1 MIQYQR
7 HKEILAKLE
16 THQAI
21 SIRRLAKELYTS
33 ESTIRRDLAD
43 LEQQGLVRRV
53 YGGVVLARHTGVD
66 MPAFHR
72 EQENISKKQ
81 EIVARAARL
90 IEDGMSIFLDA
101 ATTTSCI
108 VPYLSNHKNLTVV
121 TNSLLLTEK
130 LGELGEDWV
139 RVFCTGGVYI
149 AHNKAFGG
157 AAAIR
162 MIESM
167 RADLLLFSS
176 RGVTLDGEITDTS
189 ELENEVRRAM
199 LRRARMRAFLCYD
212 DKIGQQYIFKL
223 CDRGEYDCIISNA
236 PLPPA
241 LADAELS

>member
-16 THQAI
+16 THQAM

-33 ESTIRRDLAD
+33 ESTIRRDLSD

-53 YGGVVLARHTGVD
+53 YGGVVLAKHTGVD

-72 EQENISKKQ
+72 EQENITKKQ
-81 EIVARAARL
+81 EIAARAARL
-90 IEDGMSIFLDA
+90 IEDGMSLFLDA
-101 ATTTSCI
+101 ATTTTHI
-108 VPYLSNHKNLTVV
+108 VPYLSSHKNLTVV

-130 LGELGEDWV
+130 LGELGEDCV
-139 RVFCTGGVYI
+139 RVFCTGGIYI

-157 AAAIR
+157 SAAIR

-167 RADLLLFSS
+167 RADLMLFSS
-176 RGVTLDGEITDTS
+176 RGITLDGEITDTS

-199 LRRARMRAFLCYD
+199 LRRAKTRAFLCYD
-212 DKIGQQYIFKL
+212 NKIGQQYVFKL
-223 CDRGEYDCIISNA
+223 CDRADYDYIISNI
-236 PLPPA
+236 PLPSE
-241 LADAELS
+241 LNDAELS